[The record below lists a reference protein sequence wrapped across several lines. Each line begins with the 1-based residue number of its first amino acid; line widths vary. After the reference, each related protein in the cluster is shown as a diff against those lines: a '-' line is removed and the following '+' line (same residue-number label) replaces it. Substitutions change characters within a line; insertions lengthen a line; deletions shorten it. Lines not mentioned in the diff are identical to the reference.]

1 MKNIDITVYGL
12 TVAYAVA
19 ASAEEFNQL
28 AGDPDA
34 CYKAAL
40 QQELAHGS
48 AGEFRATMSAILE
61 GKEIVV
67 GKLEDGTDEKFKLD
81 APLGTRQWLFKGEVV
96 TGEEVEKDGKKSTV
110 FTNSKGKKLSD
121 EQASQV
127 KKETEFNFFNR
138 VVAEQGKTADDFRTL
153 IELAV
158 RANPFNP
165 AITERKS
172 AEARIGKTWLKVAEQ
187 IITNGAWDNAAAQL
201 GQLLGRAVDVSN
213 PDTRLLNLATAI
225 QDNEKKEAEARKN
238 KYLAV

>member
-1 MKNIDITVYGL
+1 MDITVYGIM
-12 TVAYAVA
+12 VAYMVA
-19 ASAEEFNQL
+19 ESAEELNQL
-28 AGDPDA
+28 AKDPDA
-34 CYKAAL
+34 CYKLAL
-40 QQELAHGS
+40 QQVLAHGS
-48 AGEFRATMSAILE
+48 AGDFRATMCDILE

-81 APLGTRQWLFKGEVV
+81 APLGARLFLFGKDPVTAVETEV
-96 TGEEVEKDGKKSTV
+96 DGKKVTTY
-110 FTNSKGKKLSD
+110 TNSKGKKLSD
-121 EQASQV
+121 EQAAQV
-127 KKETEFNFFNR
+127 RRETEKSFFDR
-138 VVAEQGKTADDFRTL
+138 VVAEQGKTPEDFKSL

-158 RANPFNP
+158 RANPFDP
-165 AITERKS
+165 SKSERKS

-201 GQLLGRAVDVSN
+201 GQLLGRVVDVSN